1 MAERKLTIKDIQPW
15 YDRALAG
22 DIQNPYVFE
31 GMGSDRELK
40 ADFIRS
46 RVLPI
51 FVKDGYQR
59 MVMENEW
66 DANRPTP
73 SPTPTGQA
81 PKQGPTRAVPEYYGT
96 PLPGTV
102 GESDKMLENL
112 LTPTPTP
119 RY

>member
-31 GMGSDRELK
+31 GMGS
-40 ADFIRS
+40 
-46 RVLPI
+46 
-51 FVKDGYQR
+51 
-59 MVMENEW
+59 MENEW